1 MSPVYSDVT
10 IRLFSHRSGYRSDL
24 PLRLAIQIRIQIQIH
39 VFPFRTFFHLITVIS
54 ELITNATCPRVTAY
68 GAKVY
73 SGARATA
80 VNTEKR
86 VECGRDSVGALTW
99 GGARRAYRH

>member
-1 MSPVYSDVT
+1 MLSDVT

-24 PLRLAIQIRIQIQIH
+24 PLRLAIQIH
-39 VFPFRTFFHLITVIS
+39 VFPFQTFFHLITAIS

>member
-1 MSPVYSDVT
+1 MY
-10 IRLFSHRSGYRSDL
+10 
-24 PLRLAIQIRIQIQIH
+24 
-39 VFPFRTFFHLITVIS
+39 FRFKLFFHLITAIS

-73 SGARATA
+73 SGALATA